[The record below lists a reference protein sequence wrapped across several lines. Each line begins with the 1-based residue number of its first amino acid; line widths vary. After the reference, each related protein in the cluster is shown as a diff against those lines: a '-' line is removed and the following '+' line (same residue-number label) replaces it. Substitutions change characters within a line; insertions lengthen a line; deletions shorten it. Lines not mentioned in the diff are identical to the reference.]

1 MHGFLHG
8 GSRLIQRQQRHLRRQ
23 GVRRLRHS
31 VIARALVA
39 VRRAAVARQGSAS
52 VRTSVALTVA
62 FLATQSVEAQVVTVL
77 SGRTLDFVS
86 DAPIA
91 TVEVELL
98 DGRQR
103 RVASTITDSA
113 GRFRFERHQSG
124 SWYLRA
130 RSIGYQTVLTP
141 PVDIAVRDT
150 VDVVIRLGVDAVPLA
165 PLEVVARAAPT
176 HRHPGLAAFYRRVE
190 RDLGGRFVL
199 REEIEE
205 RNQRLV
211 TDLLTT
217 TGVHVLGNPSG
228 GDVGLY
234 MKRLGCAPMV
244 YLDGAPVTRGRNP
257 KAAYEAVNLLLPF
270 DVEGIE
276 VYAGPATIPPEFGGS
291 SGACGVIAIW
301 TRRGG

>member
-1 MHGFLHG
+1 MHADSHDGP
-8 GSRLIQRQQRHLRRQ
+8 SRVARRQ
-23 GVRRLRHS
+23 RRSLS
-31 VIARALVA
+31 PAAAALAIAVTFVA
-39 VRRAAVARQGSAS
+39 AQPVH
-52 VRTSVALTVA
+52 
-62 FLATQSVEAQVVTVL
+62 AQVVTVL

-98 DGRQR
+98 DERQR
-103 RVASTITDSA
+103 RIASTISDSA
-113 GRFRFERHQSG
+113 GRFRFERNQSG
-124 SWYLRA
+124 SWHMRA

-141 PVDIAVRDT
+141 PVDIAAGDT
-150 VDVVIRLGVDAVPLA
+150 VDVVIRLGVNAVPLA
-165 PLEVVARAAPT
+165 PLEVVARAEPV
-176 HRHPGLAAFYRRVE
+176 HRHPGLAGFYRRVE

-199 REEIEE
+199 REEIDE

-217 TGVHVLGNPSG
+217 TGVHVIGNPSG
-228 GDVGLY
+228 GHVGLY

-244 YLDGAPVTRGRNP
+244 YLDGVPVSGRQRNP
-257 KAAYEAVNLLLPF
+257 RAAYEAANLLLPF

>member
-1 MHGFLHG
+1 MTF
-8 GSRLIQRQQRHLRRQ
+8 
-23 GVRRLRHS
+23 
-31 VIARALVA
+31 VA
-39 VRRAAVARQGSAS
+39 A
-52 VRTSVALTVA
+52 
-62 FLATQSVEAQVVTVL
+62 QSVEAQVVTVL

-86 DAPIA
+86 EAPIA

-98 DGRQR
+98 DERQR
-103 RVASTITDSA
+103 RIASTISDSA
-113 GRFRFERHQSG
+113 GRFRFERQQSG
-124 SWYLRA
+124 SWHLRA

-141 PVDIAVRDT
+141 PVDIAAGDT

-165 PLEVVARAAPT
+165 PLEVVARAEPV
-176 HRHPGLAAFYRRVE
+176 HRHAGLAGFYRRVE

-199 REEIEE
+199 REEIDE

-217 TGVHVLGNPSG
+217 TGVHVIGNPG
-228 GDVGLY
+228 GGEVGLY

-244 YLDGAPVTRGRNP
+244 YLDGAPVGGGGRGP
-257 KAAYEAVNLLLPF
+257 LDGGDAYEAANLLLPF

>member
-1 MHGFLHG
+1 MVVLF
-8 GSRLIQRQQRHLRRQ
+8 
-23 GVRRLRHS
+23 
-31 VIARALVA
+31 
-39 VRRAAVARQGSAS
+39 AAQSA
-52 VRTSVALTVA
+52 
-62 FLATQSVEAQVVTVL
+62 QAQVVTVL

-86 DAPIA
+86 EAPIA
-91 TVEVELL
+91 TVEIELL
-98 DGRQR
+98 DARQR
-103 RVASTITDSA
+103 RIASTISDSA

-124 SWYLRA
+124 SWQLRA

-141 PVDIAVRDT
+141 PVDIAAGDT

-165 PLEVVARAAPT
+165 PLEVVARAEPV
-176 HRHPGLAAFYRRVE
+176 HRHPGLAAFYRRVG

-199 REEIEE
+199 RAEIDE

-217 TGVHVLGNPSG
+217 TGVHVIGNPSG

-234 MKRLGCAPMV
+234 MKRLGCAPVV
-244 YLDGAPVTRGRNP
+244 YLDGAPVGGGGRGP
-257 KAAYEAVNLLLPF
+257 GDGKGAYEAANLLLPF